1 MEAPLLALPRLLWLL
16 GASFGFA
23 VCGSLVA
30 ARLAGR
36 IGLLDRPA
44 QGKLHRQPTPL
55 LGGAAMLAAIA
66 LALAPSFGEAK
77 AGVVQPL
84 GLLAAALLVFAVGLW
99 DDFRRLP
106 VVGKL
111 LAQGAVVGMALV
123 AGAVINTGLPGWAD
137 LALSGLW
144 MVGVTNALNLLDN
157 MDGVAAGVAAIAAC
171 GLFLLLPAGLP
182 SALSLV
188 LCGACLGFLCLN
200 FSPARLFMGDS
211 GSLLIGLLLAVLAI
225 EAQRAGGGGGD
236 TSWLAPLVVLAV
248 PLFDTTL
255 VVVSR
260 LRRGLNPMTHSGT
273 DHLAHRILRLGW
285 PVAGAARL
293 LYAVAAMAAVAG
305 VVLGRSGG
313 GATRWVLGVA
323 LFSAGLTIWRLE
335 RRPGLIH
342 GTLESSL
349 VETPVDSGGVS

>member
-1 MEAPLLALPRLLWLL
+1 MEALPLALPRLLWLL
-16 GASFGFA
+16 GGSFGLA
-23 VCGSLVA
+23 VCGSLIA
-30 ARLAGR
+30 ARLARR
-36 IGLLDRPA
+36 IGLLDRPE
-44 QGKLHRQPTPL
+44 QRKLHRQPTPL
-55 LGGAAMLAAIA
+55 LGGAAVLTAMV
-66 LALAPSFGEAK
+66 LALAPGFGG
-77 AGVVQPL
+77 AGVVRPL
-84 GLLAAALLVFAVGLW
+84 GLLAAVLVAFIVGLW
-99 DDFRRLP
+99 DDFRHLP

-111 LAQGAVVGMALV
+111 LAQGAVVGLALA
-123 AGAVINTGLPGWAD
+123 AGAVIDTALPGWAD
-137 LALSGLW
+137 LAISALW

-182 SALSLV
+182 AALSLV
-188 LCGACLGFLCLN
+188 LCGACLGFLCFN
-200 FSPARLFMGDS
+200 FSPARIFMGDS

-225 EAQRAGGGGGD
+225 EAQRAGASAGD
-236 TSWLAPLVVLAV
+236 TSWVAPLLVLAV

-273 DHLAHRILRLGW
+273 DHLAHRLLRLGC

-293 LYAVAAMAAVAG
+293 LYAIAIAVAVVG

-313 GATRWVLGVA
+313 AATPWVLMGA
-323 LFSAGLTIWRLE
+323 LFTVGLAVWRLD

-349 VETPVDSGGVS
+349 VEAPADSGGVS